1 MTRHLHIAD
10 RWIARNIG
18 WLFPAIGAAAIVLAC
33 LAHMND
39 PQSAFMASSAIRG

>member
-1 MTRHLHIAD
+1 MTRIAHIAEH
-10 RWIARNIG
+10 
-18 WLFPAIGAAAIVLAC
+18 WLRMNFWKWLPALASVGIVLAC

>member
-39 PQSAFMASSAIRG
+39 TPMMYSVTSAGRG